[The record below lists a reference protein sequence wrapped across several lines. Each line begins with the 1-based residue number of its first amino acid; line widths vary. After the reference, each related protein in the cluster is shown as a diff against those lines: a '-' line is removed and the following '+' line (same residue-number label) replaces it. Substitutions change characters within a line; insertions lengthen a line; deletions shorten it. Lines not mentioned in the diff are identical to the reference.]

1 MALFFALGRFLAA
14 FCNSC
19 CVCCRSW
26 PVLVGPGTLRA
37 RFWRVPGGSGEGLG
51 GPKTVF
57 CDAFWRLQ
65 SCNAKPARK
74 AFRIGK
80 TNTKLGFLHIAR
92 NAPTS
97 KNDAKS
103 FQKPFAQH
111 FPKKACSKLVS
122 GLGRLAFGGV
132 WGTSWQAFGRSWASL
147 GSPWALLRRLL
158 AASWALLGV
167 SWLVWVVSGVNFNS
181 PGRPGPR
188 FWSVW
193 WRDGLG
199 FPGLWGHVLAC
210 LVLRLAL
217 HNTML

>member
-1 MALFFALGRFLAA
+1 MLKIPVLTCFRGGPAGQKDQRSAKVRSPCWAMLALFFALGRFLAA

-51 GPKTVF
+51 GPKAVF
-57 CDAFWRLQ
+57 CDAFSRLQ

-80 TNTKLGFLHIAR
+80 TNTKLGFLHIVR

-111 FPKKACSKLVS
+111 FPKKAC
-122 GLGRLAFGGV
+122 
-132 WGTSWQAFGRSWASL
+132 
-147 GSPWALLRRLL
+147 
-158 AASWALLGV
+158 
-167 SWLVWVVSGVNFNS
+167 
-181 PGRPGPR
+181 
-188 FWSVW
+188 
-193 WRDGLG
+193 
-199 FPGLWGHVLAC
+199 
-210 LVLRLAL
+210 
-217 HNTML
+217 